1 MRPIALII
9 KKACDIAFW
18 GRGAFFFVWR
28 AKDLH
33 EFCIEEYLC
42 IFSLAKIR
50 SHLAF
55 LEPQHTHS

>member
-33 EFCIEEYLC
+33 EFCIEELHEFC
-42 IFSLAKIR
+42 IEENQPFY
-50 SHLAF
+50 
-55 LEPQHTHS
+55 EP

>member
-33 EFCIEEYLC
+33 EFCIEEYSNIVLQ
-42 IFSLAKIR
+42 KIADVAPT
-50 SHLAF
+50 L
-55 LEPQHTHS
+55 